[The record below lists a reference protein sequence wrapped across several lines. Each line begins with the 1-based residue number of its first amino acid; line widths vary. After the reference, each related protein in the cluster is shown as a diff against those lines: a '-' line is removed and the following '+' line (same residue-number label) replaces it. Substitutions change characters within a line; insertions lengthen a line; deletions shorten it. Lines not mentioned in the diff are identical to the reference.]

1 MHITDL
7 ITVERIICG
16 AAAVSRTSSLGLLG
30 DLLATGQPALGAD
43 EITTSLIER
52 ENLCSTCL
60 GRGIA
65 IPHGRLKSCTRTTGA
80 FLKLEQGLDFHAAD
94 RQPVDMLFAFIV
106 PEHHI
111 DEHLEILALLA
122 QLFSDRELCAQL
134 RRSALAGGVFDLL
147 TRWQARRAT
156 A

>member
-7 ITVERIICG
+7 ITVERIVCG
-16 AAAVSRTSSLGLLG
+16 AAAVSRERSLNLLSE
-30 DLLATGQPALGAD
+30 LLATGQPSLSAGA
-43 EITTSLIER
+43 IAASLIER
-52 ENLCSTCL
+52 ESLCSTGLNRCV
-60 GRGIA
+60 A
-65 IPHGRLKSCTRTTGA
+65 IPHGRLKYCTRATGA
-80 FLKLEQGLDFHAAD
+80 FLKLEQGVDFNAAD

-106 PEHHI
+106 PEQHI

-134 RRSALAGGVFDLL
+134 RRSTQASGVFELL
-147 TRWQARRAT
+147 TRWQARHAP